1 MTAIRR
7 RGNGWT
13 TAMRWVARL
22 LAMAAAG
29 LFVLF
34 AVECGPTAL
43 ASLSWSSP
51 QGIPLLLA
59 LLVSLAGLLIAW
71 RWELVGGAMA
81 VGGAVAI
88 VALVCAG
95 SGWELLR
102 CALVFAAPLLLAG
115 ALYLG
120 CSWRNGATV
129 ANGV

>member
-1 MTAIRR
+1 MTANRK

-22 LAMAAAG
+22 LAVAAVG

-51 QGIPLLLA
+51 QGMPLLLA
-59 LLVSLAGLLIAW
+59 LVFALAGVLIAW

-95 SGWELLR
+95 SGWDLLR
-102 CALVFAAPLLLAG
+102 CALVFTAPLLLAG

-120 CSWRNGATV
+120 CSWRNGATI